1 MTCPLVVSTATRPLH
16 LSTVFCFQDP
26 YEVLSLLTSAAREQ
40 FERIRIPCLLP
51 TTYSTGVMA
60 DDAGDAEDERAIELS
75 SIAAIF
81 PELVIE
87 PTNSFSASIDVS
99 VEPVEP
105 LAVLFPSIATEGQ
118 PAVHPSFDV
127 SCLSHLPPLT
137 LQLSLPDGYPTEK
150 PPVFELHTQFSW
162 LPESKLQELRDASHN
177 IWEEMGRD
185 QVVFSYIDFLREA
198 AERGFDLIEGEG
210 GFLQA
215 SQDLKVPLL
224 DFDLKA
230 TRAKFE
236 QETFECGVCLE
247 PKKGALC
254 HRLTLCSHV
263 FCVECLQDYFNN
275 CIIEGDVV
283 NVKCMAPK
291 CGEDENLQAVQATQ
305 TQQQKKRRRAR
316 DRTLDPSEL
325 LQIPISQDQVQ
336 RYVKLKRK
344 KLLESDRT
352 TVYCPRQWCQG
363 PARSKETQENH
374 DPDSDSEAQ
383 EPRSYDPN
391 TNGSKLPPPAE
402 RLAICEDCS
411 FAFCKVCKASWHGE
425 FFSCFPRK
433 QSELTAEEKASED
446 YMRLHTTPCPTCDAR
461 AQKTMGCNHMI
472 CFKCNSH
479 FCYLCS
485 AWLDAGNPYEHFNNP
500 KKPCYMRLWELE
512 GGDGGEVGHGFAG
525 GEGLLDFDEDS
536 SDDGIVDDTD
546 DDGEEAPPPAPPP
559 PPARVPNH
567 PRRAARAQQA
577 LANRNNNNHLNNNNR
592 NANANANP
600 PAIADQAPPP
610 PRRDVGIQVNEPLL
624 AAPHANPRVAAGLR
638 RPRDPLQN
646 IAERGP
652 PVQGLQRFL
661 EMVRL
666 DEEDE
671 WDSDEMDE
679 SDGEGGGDRWEIPV
693 RG

>member
-1 MTCPLVVSTATRPLH
+1 
-16 LSTVFCFQDP
+16 
-26 YEVLSLLTSAAREQ
+26 
-40 FERIRIPCLLP
+40 
-51 TTYSTGVMA
+51 MA
-60 DDAGDAEDERAIELS
+60 DDIGDVEDERAIELS

-81 PELVIE
+81 PELIIDLSN
-87 PTNSFSASIDVS
+87 PFSASLDIS
-99 VEPVEP
+99 VEPIEP
-105 LAVLFPSIATEGQ
+105 LAVLFPTSATEGQ
-118 PAVHPSFDV
+118 PAAHPKFAAKDQPLSTVVVVDAQLARAETPTQDV
-127 SCLSHLPPLT
+127 NYLSHLPPLT
-137 LQLSLPDGYPTEK
+137 LQISLPDGYPAEK
-150 PPVFELHTQFSW
+150 PPVFEINTQFSW
-162 LPESKLQELRDASHN
+162 LPESKLQELRDAGYN

-198 AERGFDLIEGEG
+198 AEKGFDLVEREG
-210 GFLQA
+210 GFLEVP
-215 SQDLKVPLL
+215 QDLKVSLL
-224 DFDLKA
+224 DFDLK
-230 TRAKFE
+230 TKRAKFE

-254 HRLTLCSHV
+254 HRLQLCSHV
-263 FCVECLQDYFNN
+263 FCVECLQDYFNS
-275 CIIEGDVV
+275 CITEGDIV

-291 CGEDENLQAVQATQ
+291 CGDDDDTKRVQAAQ
-305 TQQQKKRRRAR
+305 PPQQKKRRRSK

-336 RYVKLKRK
+336 RYIKFKRK
-344 KLLESDRT
+344 ILLESDRA

-363 PARSKETQENH
+363 PARSKKTQENY
-374 DPDSDSEAQ
+374 DPDSDSESE
-383 EPRSYDPN
+383 EPQSYNPN
-391 TNGSKLPPPAE
+391 ANESTLPAPAD

-433 QSELTAEEKASED
+433 QFELTAEEKASED

-485 AWLDAGNPYEHFNNP
+485 AWLDAGNPYEHFNTP
-500 KKPCYMRLWELE
+500 QKPCFMRLWELE

-525 GEGLLDFDEDS
+525 GEGLLNFDDDD
-536 SDDGIVDDTD
+536 SDDDSEDNTD
-546 DDGEEAPPPAPPP
+546 DDGEDALPPVPPP

-567 PRRAARAQQA
+567 PRRAARAQQP
-577 LANRNNNNHLNNNNR
+577 LANRNNNNNNR
-592 NANANANP
+592 NANP
-600 PAIADQAPPP
+600 PAPMANQAPQP
-610 PRRDVGIQVNEPLL
+610 PRRNAGIQVNEPAL
-624 AAPHANPRVAAGLR
+624 AAPRPNPDVAAGLP

-646 IAERGP
+646 VAERGP

-693 RG
+693 RA